1 MDSKQEKQYI
11 FNMKLARIM
20 GLYQILTPNSTK
32 IFNYNIYHVVIV
44 FFGSFMFIISML
56 FPIGLLYLRNDIIAF
71 MYYMGCINNFLL
83 SSYKMGNILYYSK
96 DIWKCIDVTSFYFV
110 SYKHYDRNLFEN
122 CQKRSI
128 RITYIYIVIA
138 LFAFFCW
145 IFSPCVMNKS
155 IITIRNIDG
164 SYSNYRMN
172 IFNIYLLASH
182 ETYNMNFYIFY
193 IIEIIVSVCYV
204 YFTIVFDVL
213 MLLIC
218 FAISYQL
225 ETISN
230 SIKLLGYEIA
240 TQDNIRTSKSIQL
253 EKKCDKIYN
262 DLITIMA
269 DHQNVIKKLND
280 FYNMFR
286 LVTLT
291 QIFIASS
298 SHVFIWFI
306 AAMSLD
312 GGDNADSILS
322 FKLFI
327 VLPLI
332 NFQLFMTCSLFGT
345 INEKKDS
352 IIFAL
357 YSSNWTDMDL
367 KSKKIVLLSLTI
379 NNANQLKMKFTST
392 KIVNL
397 EMFSHTMRFCYSI
410 FSMLI
415 NYNNKNFKKGLFP
428 LVLKYYSGKLNGG
441 NTFGRIYPKQSIL
454 GRGIQILPKIEY
466 LITNVLKELGETNGS
481 SETSKNKVS
490 ILAALDAF
498 HVLCKHP
505 FGYHKVSE
513 SKWRSLLQSTIAKL
527 IDISKTGLR
536 ASGLL

>member
-1 MDSKQEKQYI
+1 MDSKHEKQYI
-11 FNMKLARIM
+11 FNMNLARIM
-20 GLYQILTPNSTK
+20 GLYQILTPTSTK
-32 IFNYNIYHVVIV
+32 ICGYNIYHTVIV
-44 FFGSFMFIISML
+44 VFGSFMLAISML
-56 FPIGLLYLRNDIIAF
+56 FPIGLLYLRNDIIAL
-71 MYYMGCINNFLL
+71 MYYMGCISNFVL

-96 DIWKCIDVTSFYFV
+96 DIWKCIDVTSFYFI
-110 SYKHYDRNLFEN
+110 SYKHYDRNVFKKW
-122 CQKRSI
+122 QTRSI
-128 RITYIYIVIA
+128 RVTYLYIVIA

-164 SYSNYRMN
+164 SYSKYRMN
-172 IFNIYLLASH
+172 IFNIYLIASH
-182 ETYNMNFYIFY
+182 ETYNTYFYIFY

-204 YFTIVFDVL
+204 YFTIIFDVL

-230 SIKLLGYEIA
+230 TIESFGYEKC
-240 TQDNIRTSKSIQL
+240 TQNNISNGNSMQL
-253 EKKCDKIYN
+253 EKKCDIIYN
-262 DLITIMA
+262 DLITILA
-269 DHQNVIKKLND
+269 DHQNVIKKLKD

-298 SHVFIWFI
+298 SHVFIWSI
-306 AAMSLD
+306 AAMSTD

-357 YSSNWTDMDL
+357 YSSNWTNMDL
-367 KSKKIVLLSLTI
+367 KTKKIILFGLII
-379 NNANQLKMKFTST
+379 NNANQLKMKFTNT

-415 NYNNKNFKKGLFP
+415 NYNNKNKM
-428 LVLKYYSGKLNGG
+428 N
-441 NTFGRIYPKQSIL
+441 
-454 GRGIQILPKIEY
+454 
-466 LITNVLKELGETNGS
+466 
-481 SETSKNKVS
+481 
-490 ILAALDAF
+490 
-498 HVLCKHP
+498 
-505 FGYHKVSE
+505 
-513 SKWRSLLQSTIAKL
+513 
-527 IDISKTGLR
+527 
-536 ASGLL
+536 